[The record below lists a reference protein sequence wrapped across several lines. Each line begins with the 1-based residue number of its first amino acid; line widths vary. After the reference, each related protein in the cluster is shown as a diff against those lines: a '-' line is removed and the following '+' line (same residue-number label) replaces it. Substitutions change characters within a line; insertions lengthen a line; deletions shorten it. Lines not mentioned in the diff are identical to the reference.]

1 MLSSYFYFDPS
12 PSIVSPCLWMTN
24 WLTDD
29 LVETWMNWSLLIG
42 IFNQMLLL
50 MMDNMQNKQTLQ
62 TKHTKRNLPNQTK
75 PNIPNQIFHWI
86 PVFLTITFAIFPI
99 YYHCTVRSVWV
110 MWKRFRSWGK
120 VSLYF
125 KLLIWLKQ
133 STPGSAVPLAMFLE
147 EITLPLPMK
156 HHHS

>member
-1 MLSSYFYFDPS
+1 
-12 PSIVSPCLWMTN
+12 MTN

-29 LVETWMNWSLLIG
+29 LVETWINWSLLIG
-42 IFNQMLLL
+42 IFNQMLVL

-62 TKHTKRNLPNQTK
+62 TKHTKRNIPHQTK
-75 PNIPNQIFHWI
+75 PNIPNQICFHWI

-99 YYHCTVRSVWV
+99 YCHCTVRSVWV